1 MKQLWKFKFSETRQA
16 SGSMDLD
23 VTSPKLLNRKVFLKQ
38 LAVDL
43 CTSERRMLF
52 RAQYVS
58 QCLVVL
64 LFERF
69 IKEMRGISSN
79 VSLLG
84 RGSCPPYAATARLS
98 LSDTSITHTH
108 THRLVVWYDDH
119 LMHASFVVA
128 PDTEKAIERHQ
139 RRRVEGSESFR
150 RFQEAVQLRF
160 SAAASSFR
168 LRLSEEEC
176 LSCYL

>member
-1 MKQLWKFKFSETRQA
+1 MKKLWKFKFSETRQA

-58 QCLVVL
+58 QCLVL
-64 LFERF
+64 LPFERF
-69 IKEMRGISSN
+69 IKETRGISSN

-98 LSDTSITHTH
+98 LSDTSITHAH
-108 THRLVVWYDDH
+108 TQTRCLIWWSPHARLVCCCTRYW
-119 LMHASFVVA
+119 
-128 PDTEKAIERHQ
+128 
-139 RRRVEGSESFR
+139 EGDWETSE
-150 RFQEAVQLRF
+150 
-160 SAAASSFR
+160 AASWR
-168 LRLSEEEC
+168 LWIFSTVSG
-176 LSCYL
+176 SCSTEVFSCCKQF